1 MAARISELP
10 PSVSLRQTEDTPV
23 RHTPENC
30 TCGAKLVENARF
42 CHLCGRPVFE
52 DGLPEVAE
60 TAGPPVD
67 VPQSGLP
74 APALQ
79 QGVPQL
85 SAAGRTGPLPV
96 GFSNPVALRVAILM
110 SLGTMLMEMIPGVNL
125 LLVVWVVAAGWC
137 AVLLYRRLT
146 GYALSVKAGAR
157 LGSLTGILTFLSL
170 LIMSTLTMAV
180 MGKDVFQQQIKQ
192 DPQVAQALNDP
203 ATMVAAV
210 LLALFILF
218 AIVVG
223 TCAAGGALGARF
235 VGRNSANNRV

>member
-1 MAARISELP
+1 MPE
-10 PSVSLRQTEDTPV
+10 

-30 TCGAKLVENARF
+30 TCGAKLVAKARF
-42 CHLCGRPVFE
+42 CHMCGRPAFE
-52 DGLPEVAE
+52 DEIPEVAE
-60 TAGPPVD
+60 VAEPLADLPPD
-67 VPQSGLP
+67 LPQPG
-74 APALQ
+74 LQ
-79 QGVPQL
+79 QAGLL
-85 SAAGRTGPLPV
+85 SAAARSGPLPV
-96 GFSNPVALRVAILM
+96 GFGNPVALRVAILM

-125 LLVVWVVAAGWC
+125 LFVVWGLAAGWC

-146 GYALSVKAGAR
+146 GYVLSVKAGAR
-157 LGSLTGILTFLSL
+157 LGSITGILTFLSL

-180 MGKDVFQQQIKQ
+180 AGKDVFKQIKQ

-203 ATMVAAV
+203 ATMVATFVVA
-210 LLALFILF
+210 LLILF

>member
-1 MAARISELP
+1 M
-10 PSVSLRQTEDTPV
+10 
-23 RHTPENC
+23 
-30 TCGAKLVENARF
+30 
-42 CHLCGRPVFE
+42 
-52 DGLPEVAE
+52 PEVAE
-60 TAGPPVD
+60 TAEPPVD

-85 SAAGRTGPLPV
+85 SPAGRTGPLPV

>member
-1 MAARISELP
+1 M
-10 PSVSLRQTEDTPV
+10 
-23 RHTPENC
+23 
-30 TCGAKLVENARF
+30 
-42 CHLCGRPVFE
+42 RP
-52 DGLPEVAE
+52 GH
-60 TAGPPVD
+60 
-67 VPQSGLP
+67 
-74 APALQ
+74 
-79 QGVPQL
+79 
-85 SAAGRTGPLPV
+85 V
-96 GFSNPVALRVAILM
+96 G
-110 SLGTMLMEMIPGVNL
+110 
-125 LLVVWVVAAGWC
+125 VAAGWC